1 MHVTKI
7 KIKQDRVFVE
17 YDKAVIVEEKELLNK
32 YSIDSPEQPVGAFK
46 EAFQKMDF
54 FLIEL
59 CELADQP
66 KDVPV
71 MCEDV
76 NITGLSFKYKDGE
89 LLSAIITGTK
99 ALAYSNSP
107 LVLNTPNKSV
117 CDDEFDKMQHLTDP
131 CIAGLKAVLE
141 HAEQYVNGER
151 LQIEMEFDDD
161 KISEVGPAMR
171 GDTTEKSKEADPEK
185 FDSHKPEVDPNA
197 GKGDETVTPKDDQ
210 MPVRKEVDSNLD
222 YDNKVIG
229 DRSKSMLGHSEN
241 LGPEANVSKDVRDDS
256 EDGLQDPPL

>member
-59 CELADQP
+59 CELADKP

-76 NITGLSFKYKDGE
+76 NITGLSFKYENGE

-99 ALAYSNSP
+99 ALAFSNSP

-117 CDDEFDKMQHLTDP
+117 CVDEFDKMQHLTDP
-131 CIAGLKAVLE
+131 CIAGLKAVLG

-151 LQIEMEFDDD
+151 LQIEMDLNA
-161 KISEVGPAMR
+161 KA
-171 GDTTEKSKEADPEK
+171 ADPELGL
-185 FDSHKPEVDPNA
+185 NA
-197 GKGDETVTPKDDQ
+197 EKVIKEKISDAKIDGSSEAEGFKDDGI
-210 MPVRKEVDSNLD
+210 NTT
-222 YDNKVIG
+222 
-229 DRSKSMLGHSEN
+229 
-241 LGPEANVSKDVRDDS
+241 KDVRGDS
-256 EDGLQDPPL
+256 EDELQEPPE